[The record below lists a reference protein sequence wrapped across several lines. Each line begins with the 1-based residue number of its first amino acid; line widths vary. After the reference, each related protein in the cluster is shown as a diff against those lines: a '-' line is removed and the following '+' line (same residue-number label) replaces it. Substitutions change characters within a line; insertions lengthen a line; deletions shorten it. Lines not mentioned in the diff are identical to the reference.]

1 MFSFKPFPNFTRRII
16 TKTIRRTYSSCTKIS
31 VQNEEKKIKNVL
43 LYLEK
48 CILEE
53 KGKNEQLLS
62 FKTKNE
68 QEDKVEQIRRNLL
81 ITSYLL
87 KNMQAN
93 EQKWLSIFE
102 LVSTLCPL
110 DEQTLK
116 KKSIK
121 LKQKNDEKNK
131 EQYASV
137 NHVTEFQNNKAINKI
152 SKEYNLLNLY
162 SCYVFSFKTSI
173 DRLLNYL
180 PMYSI
185 HNYILILKHCAN
197 FLNFFFKINNR
208 KNFTKLNYIY
218 IYSYNHNYMNNSII
232 LKNKNEIVVGG
243 KDKLDITY
251 YYEEIYNLKYHEIFV
266 YKIKLISK
274 ILNTIKYDLME
285 RDIFCQ
291 LAIFFY
297 TKTKNGIII
306 EKNILDLLYH
316 YVEQLHKNSFIKHV
330 DVQLFFKI
338 INIMYYS
345 KIVSTN
351 VLQHI
356 IGTLKN
362 INLSFCQFCKKEI
375 FQNYLKLLTLVNLNE
390 HNFYIYNFC
399 KYYILN
405 IITRM
410 SKHHSNIY
418 NFFFVSCIIGMFDFS
433 LIALYIKFLRQNKKI
448 NLKESLTH
456 KIYYTL
462 LGWDIMLSGF
472 IKNVN
477 KIREEATGFV
487 KINFYTKH
495 IYHTCSNSPSYDLL
509 SLSHEINHLKNIYK
523 GQIYIQKYERKN
535 NRKTKKVSTNYYL
548 NQYSIYQILKKH
560 FNDNVTYEHI
570 TDQKILLDIFLK
582 IRKKNYCKN
591 VAVEFNGRT
600 HYNLLVQKEIGNNN
614 VHYTMIENYNTK
626 YKKWLISNLP
636 FSAIYIP
643 YYEWNNFPQAQRE
656 KYLMQVLHF
665 EK

>member
-16 TKTIRRTYSSCTKIS
+16 TKTIRRTYSSSTKIS

-53 KGKNEQLLS
+53 KGKNEHLLS

-185 HNYILILKHCAN
+185 HNYILILKHCGN

-306 EKNILDLLYH
+306 EKNILDLLYY

-351 VLQHI
+351 VLQH
-356 IGTLKN
+356 
-362 INLSFCQFCKKEI
+362 
-375 FQNYLKLLTLVNLNE
+375 
-390 HNFYIYNFC
+390 
-399 KYYILN
+399 
-405 IITRM
+405 
-410 SKHHSNIY
+410 
-418 NFFFVSCIIGMFDFS
+418 IIGMFDFS

-523 GQIYIQKYERKN
+523 SQIYIQKYERKN

-600 HYNLLVQKEIGNNN
+600 HYNLLVQKEVGNNN